1 MADGKINLGGATKMK
16 IMFASTNQH
25 KLQEVKEILSGHEI
39 FSIAPD
45 IEEDGEN
52 FEQNAL
58 KKAMAVMK
66 KTGCVTIAD
75 DSGLEI
81 KFLNGAPGLYSAR
94 FLENKSYHEKCL
106 KILEMMENAKDRTAR
121 FTTAIALVYP
131 DSKNIIEV
139 SHLNG
144 FISDKIYGEN
154 GFGYDPI
161 FYVPDYK
168 MTLAQMNAQLKN
180 KISHRRKALD
190 MIKSYLE

>member
-1 MADGKINLGGATKMK
+1 MK

-25 KLQEVKEILSGHEI
+25 KLQEVQEILYEHDILSLK
-39 FSIAPD
+39 PD
-45 IEEDGEN
+45 IEENGEN
-52 FEQNAL
+52 FQQNAL

-66 KTGCVTIAD
+66 KTGCITIAD

-106 KILEMMENAKDRTAR
+106 KILEMMENAKDRSAR
-121 FTTAIALVYP
+121 FTTAIALVFP
-131 DSKNIIEV
+131 NSKNIVELA
-139 SHLNG
+139 HLNG
-144 FISDKIYGEN
+144 FISNKIYGEN

-161 FYVPDYK
+161 FYVPKYK
-168 MTLAQMNAQLKN
+168 MTLAQMPAQLKN

-190 MIKSYLE
+190 IIKSYIENLKGCDYY